1 MTGTCR
7 DITQCQLQHWGTLR
21 GALCVPGVSH
31 CEAAVAFACGLCLT
45 ADQTQSQLIRSCTS
59 LASQG
64 YWTGGFED
72 NSVAVALHQRAA
84 EQGNVEA
91 LLSVGDSFW
100 FGRGAPRDW
109 RRAAEV
115 YTAASKLQ
123 SSQVLPPDPMNS
135 LRNMQLCTVSLDLPL
150 SRCEHS
156 GRESYL
162 PRLCAP
168 QALFNL
174 GFMHEYGAGL
184 PQVKNFREGR
194 V

>member
-1 MTGTCR
+1 MY
-7 DITQCQLQHWGTLR
+7 I
-21 GALCVPGVSH
+21 LCVSL

-45 ADQTQSQLIRSCTS
+45 TDRTEFPLIGPCTS
-59 LASQG
+59 LAAQG

-100 FGRGAPRDW
+100 YGRGAPRDW

-123 SSQVLPPDPMNS
+123 SSQVLRPNS
-135 LRNMQLCTVSLDLPL
+135 VHTTRNM
-150 SRCEHS
+150 
-156 GRESYL
+156 
-162 PRLCAP
+162 
-168 QALFNL
+168 
-174 GFMHEYGAGL
+174 
-184 PQVKNFREGR
+184 
-194 V
+194 

>member
-1 MTGTCR
+1 MPS
-7 DITQCQLQHWGTLR
+7 D
-21 GALCVPGVSH
+21 
-31 CEAAVAFACGLCLT
+31 GLCEI
-45 ADQTQSQLIRSCTS
+45 LI
-59 LASQG
+59 AQG

-123 SSQVLPPDPMNS
+123 SSQVRRHKAADLLLDMRAS
-135 LRNMQLCTVSLDLPL
+135 AVFASVAHAQMQATIRGD
-150 SRCEHS
+150 
-156 GRESYL
+156 
-162 PRLCAP
+162 
-168 QALFNL
+168 
-174 GFMHEYGAGL
+174 
-184 PQVKNFREGR
+184 
-194 V
+194 